1 VDGTLIADQV
11 DSAAPVTAEI
21 ALADTFKKSDAGK
34 PTFDLLPW
42 DALASVSRVLE
53 HGAEKYGAGNWEKG
67 TDWLRYWNATLRHLT
82 SWLRGEDK
90 DPETGESHLAH
101 AVASILIL
109 LAMSQRGLGKDNR
122 GRS

>member
-1 VDGTLIADQV
+1 MSELLDG
-11 DSAAPVTAEI
+11 AEPI
-21 ALADTFKKSDAGK
+21 PMPEGAFKKDDSGK
-34 PTFDLLPW
+34 PTFDLIPW

-53 HGAEKYGAGNWEKG
+53 YGSEKYGANNWEKG
-67 TDWLRYWNATLRHLT
+67 TEWLRYWNATLRHLT

-101 AVASILIL
+101 AIASLLIL
-109 LAMSQRGLGKDNR
+109 LAMVQRGLGKDNR